1 MSQSSKSRVGPQPIP
16 EAERRRIG
24 QIVHDERGNAF
35 VNWRDAP
42 ADETRPVL
50 EILGEPKLTLK
61 AAEETFD
68 PYARSR
74 PPREAPRPRGGTTR
88 TDLRRLSEHIKLMRA
103 LEERKRRGDDEE

>member
-1 MSQSSKSRVGPQPIP
+1 VSQPSKNKIDPRALP
-16 EAERRRIG
+16 ESERRRVGLIA
-24 QIVHDERGNAF
+24 HDERGNAF

-42 ADETRPVL
+42 ADEARPVL
-50 EILGEPKLTLK
+50 EMLGEPKLTLK
-61 AAEETFD
+61 VEETFD

-74 PPREAPRPRGGTTR
+74 PAREVLPPKGGATR